1 MQTLRGAASPYL
13 RPGRGPLQR
22 PAPTADSRSPFLVQ
36 WPVVTQLSRAPPGWR
51 PDPAATPRRGTTRP
65 PSLFARA
72 RRPLVT
78 RSSRRNS
85 LCNAVAPYLTRGAAS
100 FRPDSPTAPP
110 VQTRFIAGPSRPDP
124 PRDHLVPTRLPAGP
138 PRDPP
143 RDHAVSN
150 RLPRASPGPDSTPPA
165 PPRPDPSP
173 PPDSSPRAVA
183 RAATRGTLRNSS
195 SHARPNPQPPPQ
207 LPVAPAHR
215 RSTST
220 TPAPSYES
228 LSRPM
233 HAELAP
239 APVRATSGVWSS
251 CQRVP
256 PRRPRPARAER
267 HPAATS
273 YVERAARRPRVGR
286 RSAVLQTDS
295 VEHAPGPPLR
305 VGPRPGRRRDG
316 PGVRAAAVRAP
327 RPLVIHPLARG
338 AFGHLLAGAPLMC
351 LCAIHRHMNRRP
363 GCACRSTAP
372 DAPGAITH
380 AFRPLACLAFHVE
393 QSPSN
398 RRERASVPR
407 RGLPSPGHVRC
418 VDPQRAAKV
427 TQRPGPGLV
436 PPGLTRVSAR
446 SDQTHS

>member
-1 MQTLRGAASPYL
+1 MQALRGAASPYL

-36 WPVVTQLSRAPPGWR
+36 WPVVTQLSRGAPR
-51 PDPAATPRRGTTRP
+51 AATRP
-65 PSLFARA
+65 PRRVPGRRPRPSLSDRA
-72 RRPLVT
+72 RCRLVAH
-78 RSSRRNS
+78 SSRSNS
-85 LCNAVAPYLTRGAAS
+85 LLDGRRALPHPRRRLVPTRLPHGTTCPDPVHRGTIS
-100 FRPDSPTAPP
+100 SRPP
-110 VQTRFIAGPSRPDP
+110 AGPSRPDP
-124 PRDHLVPTRLPAGP
+124 TPRGTTSRSPAGP
-138 PRDPP
+138 RRLEPSPP
-143 RDHAVSN
+143 GIAWS
-150 RLPRASPGPDSTPPA
+150 RLDSPGTTSSRPDSPAGLFAQSRRTRSNPRHAPQLLVARAPQPPA
-165 PPRPDPSP
+165 P
-173 PPDSSPRAVA
+173 
-183 RAATRGTLRNSS
+183 AAT
-195 SHARPNPQPPPQ
+195 
-207 LPVAPAHR
+207 PVAPLTAI
-215 RSTST
+215 STST

-256 PRRPRPARAER
+256 PIRPRPARAER

-273 YVERAARRPRVGR
+273 YVQRTARRPRVGR

-363 GCACRSTAP
+363 GCAWRSTAP

-380 AFRPLACLAFHVE
+380 AFQPLACLAFHVE

-407 RGLPSPGHVRC
+407 RSLPSPVHVRC